1 MRTGLA
7 VLASA
12 LAFAATAAAEPGAW
26 RVEGQPGGS
35 PYRLSLDGLGPNV
48 TYAFECRSDGVLI
61 TETGVTQLMDVQ
73 TGKKIGDDPGSSIT
87 PGAAYL
93 ALMSDP
99 KSSPDLLPAK
109 AAPNPVRGWDLSV
122 VAPKTDKQ
130 WRALPRAKM
139 MTLMTTGWTIG
150 VQLNDEARKVI
161 AGFVAGCGS

>member
-7 VLASA
+7 VLASV

-35 PYRLSLDGLGPNV
+35 LYRLSLDGRGPNV
-48 TYAFECRSDGVLI
+48 TYAFECRPDGVLI
-61 TETGVTQLMDVQ
+61 TETGVTQLTDIQ
-73 TGKKIGDDPGSSIT
+73 TGKKVGDDPGSSIT
-87 PGAAYL
+87 SGAAFL

-99 KSSPDLLPAK
+99 KASPDLLPAK
-109 AAPNPVRGWDLSV
+109 ATPNPARGWDLSV
-122 VAPKTDKQ
+122 VVPKTDKQ

-139 MTLMTTGWTIG
+139 MTLMTTGWTVG
-150 VQLNDEARKVI
+150 VKLDDAARKVI